1 MGGERRGNIREKTQK
16 FGWCEEVGEEEGERR
31 IGIRKEKEKKR
42 ERKKKK
48 ENRIGRRTR
57 KKSRNTLIRRGVIIF
72 TYNTKKRGE
81 GERRRE
87 RTVYQ
92 REAL

>member
-1 MGGERRGNIREKTQK
+1 MMGESLAMKREMKREGEEKRKREK
-16 FGWCEEVGEEEGERR
+16 
-31 IGIRKEKEKKR
+31 
-42 ERKKKK
+42 KKKK
-48 ENRIGRRTR
+48 ENRIGRTR

-92 REAL
+92 REALSGILTEKNNPVWSSRP